1 MTNASNFIQNRK
13 KVFSVT
19 EKRIKSILWYI
30 IECNSIF
37 LSETSIPYSKSWV
50 KNNTTITFE
59 DYLKFE
65 LIDKYLVKNKHLLNG
80 KLSALENI
88 NFSAETQ
95 KRYVDT
101 DGKQKPDKID
111 VYINKIGLQKEWN
124 ESDENIYFAIECK
137 RIKILSD
144 AKEYIID
151 IDKFCNRNHTN
162 LRLPFEGQ
170 IGFIENAE
178 LTHSTISTEINNK
191 LKNGTSINTTNYLKN
206 VELHNAFEGSYS
218 STHRKNFGNNDVF
231 SIYHLLFDY
240 SKIVSN

>member
-13 KVFSVT
+13 NVFSVT
-19 EKRIKSILWYI
+19 EKRIKNILWYI
-30 IECNSIF
+30 IECNNIF
-37 LSETSIPYSKSWV
+37 LNETSIPYSKKWV
-50 KNNTTITFE
+50 KDNTTITFE

-65 LIDKYLVKNKHLLNG
+65 LIDKSLVKNKHLLND
-80 KLSALENI
+80 KLSVLESI

-95 KRYVDT
+95 KRYIDT

-111 VYINKIGLQKEWN
+111 VYINKLGLQNEWN

-144 AKEYIID
+144 AKNYIID
-151 IDKFCNRNHTN
+151 IDKFCKRNHTN

-170 IGFIENAE
+170 IGFIENPK
-178 LTHSTISTEINNK
+178 LNHSAISTEINK
-191 LKNGTSINTTNYLKN
+191 ELKNGTSISTTNYLKN
-206 VELHNAFEGSYS
+206 IELHNNFKGSYS
-218 STHRKNFGNNDVF
+218 STHRKNFGKNSAF
-231 SIYHLLFDY
+231 SIYHLLFNY